1 MLGIGETASE
11 ARAVGSIENDQSNA
25 NENLLIC
32 KATHEL
38 DIGSNR
44 AGESSKGL
52 VIRSDRSPVQDND
65 RAKTIR

>member
-1 MLGIGETASE
+1 MT
-11 ARAVGSIENDQSNA
+11 IEMTNRNA

-38 DIGSNR
+38 VIGSNR